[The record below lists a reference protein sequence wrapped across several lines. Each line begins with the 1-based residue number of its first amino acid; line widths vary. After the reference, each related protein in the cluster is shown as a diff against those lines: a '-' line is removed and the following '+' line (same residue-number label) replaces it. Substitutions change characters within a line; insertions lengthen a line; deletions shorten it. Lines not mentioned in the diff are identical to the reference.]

1 MKYPKVKIVRPRN
14 RPNWEII
21 ILAGTFCLLI
31 GVVLGYG
38 WAQKSIWSWG
48 IEREMTEIRLTIKEI
63 PLQSMRLEAIIQEI
77 ESWKTE
83 MVKIGIFVKGQKEM
97 MIHLP
102 VDDSGEE
109 ERK

>member
-1 MKYPKVKIVRPRN
+1 MKYPTVKIVRPRN
-14 RPNWEII
+14 RPNWELI
-21 ILAGTFCLLI
+21 ILASTLCLII
-31 GVVLGYG
+31 GIALGYG
-38 WAQKSIWSWG
+38 WAQKSIWTWG
-48 IEREMTEIRLTIKEI
+48 IDKEMTEIRLTIKEI
-63 PLQSMRLEAIIQEI
+63 PFQNMRLEALIQEI

-102 VDDSGEE
+102 VDEK